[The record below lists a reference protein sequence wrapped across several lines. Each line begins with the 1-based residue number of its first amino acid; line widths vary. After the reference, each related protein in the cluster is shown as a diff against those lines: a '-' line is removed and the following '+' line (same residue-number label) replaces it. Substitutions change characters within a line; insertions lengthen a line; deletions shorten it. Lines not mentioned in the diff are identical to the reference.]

1 MWQVGGAGQGRLQ
14 LPAAGPWACRL
25 PSQAA
30 SQAQPSDSAQ
40 EAGTLARLAPGLARW
55 PPQPRLSFLEGSGS
69 PPAVLRGP
77 GHTWAPQPLAN
88 SSGCG
93 EGCSHRLTHTK
104 EELGP
109 HRQEGDA
116 GAGVQGRTPGP
127 STRPWHC
134 GRGCFRGPPS
144 SGRQAEAA
152 TRALSLTAA
161 GRTVGPVAQLLRA
174 MVSTTCSSLP
184 RSRCRRACS
193 SFSRAVRI
201 CRGGQRPQAGSKTTH
216 GARCRSLRDLGLDPG
231 PPGRQGLLP
240 TLFS

>member
-1 MWQVGGAGQGRLQ
+1 MAPRGTALRTKGDPSPSGSHLGPAWSRPAAPPSEGARGLSLGEVDAALRPRPRRARGESEDGSGGGRGDAETWQVGGAGPGRLQ

-25 PSQAA
+25 PAQAA

-40 EAGTLARLAPGLARW
+40 EAGTPARLALGLARW

-104 EELGP
+104 EEPGP
-109 HRQEGDA
+109 HRQEGDT

-127 STRPWHC
+127 STGPWHG
-134 GRGCFRGPPS
+134 GRGCLRGPPS

-152 TRALSLTAA
+152 ARAL
-161 GRTVGPVAQLLRA
+161 
-174 MVSTTCSSLP
+174 
-184 RSRCRRACS
+184 
-193 SFSRAVRI
+193 
-201 CRGGQRPQAGSKTTH
+201 
-216 GARCRSLRDLGLDPG
+216 
-231 PPGRQGLLP
+231 
-240 TLFS
+240 